1 VGDMDDFPRRMQVLA
16 VRVLGYLLL
25 ASAVAVGI
33 AFVVQQGMH
42 NEHVRAVQ
50 TAQAEPGLSPWA
62 SDSEF
67 VNAYPEPSMAL
78 YLTGVALCLASG
90 FLILEPGLRRAV
102 KRVLQTSDSQPA

>member
-1 VGDMDDFPRRMQVLA
+1 MRTVA

-33 AFVVQQGMH
+33 AFFVQQGMH
-42 NEHVRAVQ
+42 NDHVRTVEAVQ
-50 TAQAEPGLSPWA
+50 ADPGLSPWA

-90 FLILEPGLRRAV
+90 FLILEPGLRRVV
-102 KRVLQTSDSQPA
+102 KRAVQPSDSQTA